1 MAGNT
6 IRGRTLIG
14 DRAQPGVRVLALDPG
29 LEECLASTESDTA
42 GSYALDVPDT
52 LAEVVLLARFRGPA
66 FGAVHRHIANRPAE
80 HTNLTLQDSFPF
92 DLELSGDVPETV
104 LVTMLA
110 NAIPGWPE
118 PAASTWTYRLDH
130 NRNESFAVWSM
141 TGRTARLAVQP
152 GTWRLSAWQREGR
165 AREVTS
171 SPRSWYVSRAE
182 LVGGAELE
190 VPPTGIVLQ
199 VSGPLHVRLHM
210 SVMTHQ

>member
-14 DRAQPGVRVLALDPG
+14 DRAQPGVRVLALDPA
-29 LEECLASTESDTA
+29 LDECLASTESNVA

-52 LAEVVLLARFRGPA
+52 FVDVVLLARFRGPA
-66 FGAVHRHIANRPAE
+66 FGAVHRQIANRPAE
-80 HTNLTLQDSFPF
+80 HTNLALHDYFPVE
-92 DLELSGDVPETV
+92 LELSGDVPETV
-104 LVTMLA
+104 LVTMLPEA
-110 NAIPGWPE
+110 VPGWPE

-130 NRNESFAVWSM
+130 NRNESFAVWPM

-152 GTWRLSAWQREGR
+152 GTWRLSAWHREGR
-165 AREVTS
+165 AREAGS

-182 LVGGAELE
+182 LVDGAELE
-190 VPPTGIVLQ
+190 VAATGIVLH

-210 SVMTHQ
+210 SVTQ